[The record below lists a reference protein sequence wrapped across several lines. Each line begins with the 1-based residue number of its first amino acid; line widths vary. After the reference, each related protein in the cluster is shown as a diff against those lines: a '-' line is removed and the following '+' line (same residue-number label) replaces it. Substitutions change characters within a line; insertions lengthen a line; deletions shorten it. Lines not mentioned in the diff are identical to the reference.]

1 MFLHF
6 MLGTKFMARAWFF
19 CFLTLFSPTTIL
31 FRMHQKAIGNR
42 RRLFFGRKKKV
53 YGFRCMHIAT
63 KRMRI
68 NYVRNFDVFY
78 GFVGNLFFHVLLNL
92 DVALFCLMPN
102 PSERAHAFNKSN
114 LIHTCWVYRVDGH
127 EFRSSFNL
135 ITNSLICFLSTQ
147 RTNISPV
154 FRHRVTA
161 TSNARCYQ

>member
-68 NYVRNFDVFY
+68 NYVRNLDVFY